1 MTDRPAAPM
10 VLTRHKASSEL
21 SGRALL
27 TGHHAL
33 RPPIPRSRLRGNHL
47 PHSRPGSGRG
57 GPPGAGLA
65 RRRRGSPIPPG
76 HVLDGRQGRGQVPVP
91 DQRRRRHELAGPR
104 RGQGQLLHS
113 QHARDTPQDD
123 PERDVL
129 LAGARDQRRR
139 RGLGVDAA
147 PRVPQAV
154 EPAAGAPEPELGRS
168 SQLPGQS
175 GRAQLGGRRR
185 RCPLPGLGRE
195 RPDARLAR
203 PALRQPG
210 RLEWPAERR
219 RQLRGDHLGAVTRLL
234 LLERRAGRRRGQP
247 RCRYAGRLVQLAVAF
262 RDRDSSRGSERCA
275 GGIRSALLLGPG
287 SGCGS
292 LRG

>member
-1 MTDRPAAPM
+1 MTDRPGAPM
-10 VLTRHKASSEL
+10 VLTRHKAPSEL

-47 PHSRPGSGRG
+47 PHSGPGSGRG
-57 GPPGAGLA
+57 DPPGAGLA
-65 RRRRGSPIPPG
+65 RRRCSSPVPPG

-113 QHARDTPQDD
+113 QHARDTRQDD

-129 LAGARDQRRR
+129 LAGARDER
-139 RGLGVDAA
+139 RGGDLGLDAA
-147 PRVPQAV
+147 ARVPQAV

-168 SQLPGQS
+168 AELPGQP

-185 RCPLPGLGRE
+185 GCALPGLGRE
-195 RPDARLAR
+195 RPDPRLAR

-210 RLEWPAERR
+210 RPEGPAERR
-219 RQLRGDHLGAVTRLL
+219 RQLRRHHLGAGTRLL

-247 RCRYAGRLVQLAVAF
+247 RRRL
-262 RDRDSSRGSERCA
+262 R
-275 GGIRSALLLGPG
+275 RSPR
-287 SGCGS
+287 STGCGLPRPRLIS
-292 LRG
+292 RI